1 MKRTIALALACCLS
15 AASALAQDPTEPIRI
30 KVDYLE
36 ETEKD
41 LKTLEK
47 TRQQAAVP
55 INAVAFEKE
64 ALSPVLAEL
73 EKLSGVQFN
82 INWPAMELVGF
93 DEDSL
98 IDYKAEQLP
107 MSTVLRHVL
116 DQVSADAFDDDK
128 LGFACRAGMIE
139 ISTLRELKAKS
150 VTRSY
155 DIGPLIREPFR
166 PVGMLFSED
175 AFRDAVAFHAWLRGE
190 RQYPFTDAML
200 LHVYQEHI
208 AKMNDEIALLAP
220 NGVVGEAEEEEPKGA
235 GGGNGGGGL
244 FGDDDERDWVHES
257 INELIELITDTIGDP
272 DEWLDEESTVTVH
285 NHVLII
291 KTTRENHAQIQRM
304 LESLLQAEIDKQAAI
319 LKDAHVSQWVAQ
331 ANQLLK
337 KGDVKGAHQLIERS
351 LRVMPDHVPANAT
364 KQIIEALLGDAK
376 PAG

>member
-1 MKRTIALALACCLS
+1 MKRTIALALACCLV
-15 AASALAQDPTEPIRI
+15 AASALAQDPDEPIRI

-41 LKTLEK
+41 LKALEA
-47 TRQQAAVP
+47 TRQKASAP
-55 INAVAFEKE
+55 INAAVFKGE
-64 ALSPVLAEL
+64 ALGPVLTDL
-73 EKLSGVQFN
+73 EKRSGVKFN
-82 INWPAMELVGF
+82 INWPALEMVGI

-107 MSTVLRHVL
+107 MTTVLGHVL
-116 DQVSADAFDDDK
+116 DRVSADAFDDDK
-128 LGFACRAGMIE
+128 AGFACRSGIIE
-139 ISTLRELKAKS
+139 ISTKRELNTES

-208 AKMNDEIALLAP
+208 AKMRDEIALLDP
-220 NGVVGEAEEEEPKGA
+220 NGVVGEVEVEEEPKG
-235 GGGNGGGGL
+235 GGGGL

-257 INELIELITDTIGDP
+257 ITELIELITETIGDP
-272 DEWLDEESTVTVH
+272 DEWLDEESTIEAH

-291 KTTRENHAQIQRM
+291 KTTRENHDQLQRM
-304 LESLLQAEIDKQAAI
+304 LESLLQAEIDKQATI
-319 LKDAHVSQWVAQ
+319 LKDALVSQWVAQ
-331 ANQLLK
+331 ANQFLK
-337 KGDVKGAHQLIERS
+337 EGDVKAAHQLIEQS

-364 KQIIEALLGDAK
+364 KQVIDALLGDAK